1 MKENKALELFQAMAD
16 VGDDLIDEADRK
28 SVV

>member
-16 VGDDLIDEADRK
+16 VGDDLIDERSE